1 MSAAPNTFS
10 TTNTDG
16 GAPPQP
22 PERLCKLPVFRPV
35 AVRLMS
41 ELAREDPPLS
51 KIRDLLSS
59 DPGFSAEILTM
70 ANSAYYARQTRVDT
84 IHRAVMVLGL
94 ERTRSLAAAV
104 ALQGMI
110 KGVSAK
116 SSVQDSWQHSR
127 ATAIIAAKLAPCCN
141 LSREQAYTSGLMHD
155 IGRLGLLAA
164 YPEYPVLLEQAAGS
178 VDDLLRKERSAFN
191 VDHCQAGLWLTR
203 IWGLPQEFWDIT
215 ADHHTPLLG
224 PPEDRVGLTR
234 LACAF
239 ADALGFRAAQRI
251 EPVPPDRL
259 MEFVPQKGGRPS
271 VTPEDLLAH
280 VREELSK
287 M

>member
-1 MSAAPNTFS
+1 MAAAPNTFS
-10 TTNTDG
+10 TTDMAG

-104 ALQGMI
+104 ALQGMV

-116 SSVQDSWQHSR
+116 SAVQESWQHSR
-127 ATAIIAAKLAPCCN
+127 ATAIIAA
-141 LSREQAYTSGLMHD
+141 
-155 IGRLGLLAA
+155 RLE
-164 YPEYPVLLEQAAGS
+164 PS
-178 VDDLLRKERSAFN
+178 F
-191 VDHCQAGLWLTR
+191 
-203 IWGLPQEFWDIT
+203 
-215 ADHHTPLLG
+215 
-224 PPEDRVGLTR
+224 RVG
-234 LACAF
+234 
-239 ADALGFRAAQRI
+239 Q
-251 EPVPPDRL
+251 
-259 MEFVPQKGGRPS
+259 
-271 VTPEDLLAH
+271 
-280 VREELSK
+280 
-287 M
+287 